1 MVSCTSIM
9 CKYDLNSA
17 SDVKKWLL
25 KNHPDK
31 GGKIDPDE
39 FNRVIECY
47 QHEHS
52 DGSKG
57 IFCNKTPSG
66 TTGNARKTTTSNRAK
81 NTIKKMYRKRAFNC
95 MRKTAN
101 FSKINLY
108 HKFDKSNFS
117 PVDFNKN
124 LLETSPKILRLLNNI
139 KKLDELDIK
148 NHGQVF
154 KHFIFSDVKDGGYGA
169 KILASALMSNGFTNV
184 VKARKIPRQQRLRLY
199 LDTSSNSRNKFAL
212 LCSNTIYGTTF
223 NERVKR
229 EILSQFNKRPENI
242 HGKRFRFVILDS
254 GFKEGI
260 DLFDVKYVHIFEPS
274 MTIADLK
281 QTIGRATRTCGQKG
295 LEFIP
300 NLGWPLYV
308 YNYYLTVPDVTRESV
323 FLPKEAIKNVKE
335 NNPDLDQESDYFL
348 FRDVKKFNDGTMTFS
363 EFDKAMVNLSQQLFY
378 LAPQLAVDYTLTSNL
393 HNIEDLNSSLFK
405 NDVLFMRGGAGKR
418 DVLKRVNRAAKYYSI
433 DLINC
438 KGKCGKKTTRDVPV
452 SLDFMKGVY
461 KKYKHSNSDIPKTR
475 TNLREFFCQFMRENP
490 EYCEQL
496 NREWAERYSRIPEI
510 IETNRGQLQIAQRLE
525 GLEMEMGDGD
535 DQDGAEV
542 ERDYK
547 LLEYAGKQEQSGR
560 RGNTNVP
567 RSRLN
572 FMGMRDFIK
581 NNYNTREY
589 KWRPITIENRCVDK
603 SKPAGNDGVNK
614 DAKANMIE
622 FNPTQQFIINYFV
635 PESPYKGILAWH
647 SVGTGKTCTGV
658 ATASS
663 SFERQ
668 GYNILWITRTTLKSD
683 VWKNIFDQICHTVLS
698 YEVEN
703 GLVLPEKLVE
713 RKRLLSN
720 NWLEPMSY
728 KQFSNLLSGK
738 NKIYEV
744 LRGRNGTEDILRK
757 TLLIIDEA
765 HKLYGGDL
773 KPSERPDVEV
783 MERLIMNS
791 YRKSGQDSCRLL
803 LMTAT
808 PITNSPMELFHLTN
822 LFEDKEDNRI
832 PTDPKKFKEAYM
844 TGENI
849 LSERGLAKIAN
860 SLAGSIS
867 YLNRER
873 DPTQF
878 AQPIMIDVPAI
889 MSHVEDTPEDIR
901 EYVLT
906 DKKIQKAG
914 DDSKELIKAMKARI
928 KEFKSEYRKLR
939 AAEKST
945 KKSGKAY
952 CKAEHPGRKEKP
964 ARDECLKKLE
974 ADIKSIER
982 EIAKVFADLNQMQV
996 ELGKL
1001 EENKEAVKDNSKQ
1014 MRETIKKI
1022 KRSLLQEYMLFKRCG
1037 HLGYHKPETRRKT
1050 KRLK

>member
-1 MVSCTSIM
+1 M
-9 CKYDLNSA
+9 CKYNLNSI

-39 FNRVIECY
+39 FNRIIECY
-47 QHEHS
+47 QHDHG
-52 DGSKG
+52 DGTKG
-57 IFCNKTPSG
+57 IFCNKGRPSSNQG
-66 TTGNARKTTTSNRAK
+66 TRDKSRQNRRK

-108 HKFDKSNFS
+108 HKFDKTNFS

-139 KKLDELDIK
+139 NQLDRLDIK

-154 KHFIFSDVKDGGYGA
+154 KHFIFSDIKEGGYGA
-169 KILASALMSNGFTNV
+169 KILASALISNGFTNV

-199 LDTSSNSRNKFAL
+199 LDTSSNTRNKFAL
-212 LCSNTIYGTTF
+212 LCSNTLYGTTF

-229 EILSQFNKRPENI
+229 EILTQFNKRPENI
-242 HGKRFRFVILDS
+242 HGKHFRFVILDG

-274 MTIADLK
+274 TTIADLK

-300 NLGWPLYV
+300 NIGWPLYV

-323 FLPKEAIKNVKE
+323 FLPKEAIKNIKD
-335 NNPDLDQESDYFL
+335 NNQDIDQESDFFL
-348 FRDVKKFNDGTMTFS
+348 FRDVKKFNDATMSFS
-363 EFDKAMVNLSQQLFY
+363 EFDKSMVNLSQQLFY

-393 HNIEDLNSSLFK
+393 HNIEDLNARLFD
-405 NDVLFMRGGAGKR
+405 NDILFMRGGAGKR
-418 DVLKRVNRAAKYYSI
+418 DVLKRVNRDTKYYSI
-433 DLINC
+433 ELINC

-452 SLDFMKGVY
+452 SLDFMKAVY
-461 KKYKHSNSDIPKTR
+461 KKYKHPNRDIPKTGR
-475 TNLREFFCQFMRENP
+475 NLREFFCQFMRENP
-490 EYCEQL
+490 EYCRQL
-496 NREWAERYSRIPEI
+496 NREWAQRYSRIPEI
-510 IETNRGQLQIAQRLE
+510 IETNRNQGQIVNRLE
-525 GLEMEMGDGD
+525 ELEMEIGDGD
-535 DQDGAEV
+535 NEDGAEV
-542 ERDYK
+542 DRDYK
-547 LLEYAGKQEQSGR
+547 ILEYAGKQGQRGQSSSR
-560 RGNTNVP
+560 KNTNVP
-567 RSRLN
+567 KTRLN

-589 KWRPITIENRCVDK
+589 KWPPITIENRCVDK
-603 SKPAGNDGVNK
+603 PKSPGDNGT
-614 DAKANMIE
+614 AKANTIQ
-622 FNPTQQFIINYFV
+622 FNPTQQFIIDYFV

-738 NKIYEV
+738 NKIYEI

-773 KPSERPDVEV
+773 KPAERPNVEV

-791 YRKSGQDSCRLL
+791 YRKSGNNSCRLL

-822 LFEDKEDNRI
+822 LFEDKEENRI
-832 PTDPKKFKEAYM
+832 PTDPNKFKEAYM

-889 MSHVEDTPEDIR
+889 MSHIDDTPEGIR

-906 DKKIQKAG
+906 DKKLQKAS
-914 DDSKELIKAMKARI
+914 DDSKELIKEMKAMI
-928 KEFKSEYRKLR
+928 KEFKSEYHKLR
-939 AAEKST
+939 SAEKST

-952 CKAEHPGRKEKP
+952 CNAEHSGRKEKS

-974 ADIKSIER
+974 ADIKAIEQ

-996 ELGKL
+996 ELDKL
-1001 EENKEAVKDNSKQ
+1001 QKNKEAVKDNSKQ
-1014 MRETIKKI
+1014 MRETIKNM

-1037 HLGYHKPETRRKT
+1037 HLGYRKPETKRKM
-1050 KRLK
+1050 KRLE